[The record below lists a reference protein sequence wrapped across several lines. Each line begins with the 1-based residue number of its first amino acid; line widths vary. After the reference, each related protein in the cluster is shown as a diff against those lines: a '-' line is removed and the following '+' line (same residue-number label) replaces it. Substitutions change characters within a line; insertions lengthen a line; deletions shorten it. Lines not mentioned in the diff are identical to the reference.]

1 MARINKKVDLAPAA
15 AGAEATT
22 PSEIPEPVAVFTK
35 GIRVRSVHSYPI
47 YNPYSQER
55 IEPGQTRDM
64 TYDEWTRVQI
74 AAGLLVI
81 EV

>member
-1 MARINKKVDLAPAA
+1 MARINKKVDSAPAV
-15 AGAEATT
+15 AGAEAT
-22 PSEIPEPVAVFTK
+22 IPPEVSEPVAVFTK
-35 GIRVRSVHSYPI
+35 GIRVRSVHGYPMH
-47 YNPYSQER
+47 NPYSQER